1 MKSRLLLF
9 NFFLLIYF
17 FLGYIFYVITNSRPL
32 NFIFNLIT
40 DANSV
45 QNIERYIDLFDQK
58 FFYFLPTLPL
68 VLLII
73 LSLINLKKIL
83 FSKNFLS
90 FKNEDSDISH
100 LNKYNLNY
108 LIALSAGLGLYL
120 ELMIIRLHSSFFQ
133 LFAFFKNISL
143 LSCLLGL
150 GIGYLFANKNYIL

>member
-1 MKSRLLLF
+1 MKSRFLLF

-17 FLGYIFYVITNSRPL
+17 FLGYIFYIITNSRPL
-32 NFIFNLIT
+32 NFILNLII

-45 QNIERYIDLFDQK
+45 QKIERYIDLFDQK

-73 LSLINLKKIL
+73 LSLVYLKKIL

-100 LNKYNLNY
+100 LDKYNLNY
-108 LIALSAGLGLYL
+108 LIAISAGLGLYL
-120 ELMIIRLHSSFFQ
+120 ELMIIRLHSSFFSIVC
-133 LFAFFKNISL
+133 LF
-143 LSCLLGL
+143 
-150 GIGYLFANKNYIL
+150 